1 MRLIGAI
8 GLLMLAAQTSGLFFG
23 CNWDNTD
30 SFIMTAE
37 AKNIM
42 SAMSSQR
49 LKAWAYTWGTDYK
62 CIEVELNFN
71 DNTYKFFQTDSETN
85 VQSSTSGTIAV
96 TRSRTDSEILFTQ
109 TTSGTDTEVFGIEKD
124 SPRTWRFSYLNPT
137 DIMLNYC
144 SEGLFYVAY
153 DTSFLSTADLSGVS
167 STCFKNVLSTEMDFS
182 NVERLNL
189 TQCAA
194 YTTTITGDD

>member
-1 MRLIGAI
+1 MWLVGVL
-8 GLLMLAAQTSGLFFG
+8 GLLMLGAQTSGLFWD
-23 CNWDNTD
+23 CNFDNTD

-42 SAMSSQR
+42 NSMSTQR
-49 LKAWAYTWGTDYK
+49 FKVWAYTWNNDYK
-62 CIEVELNFN
+62 CIEVELNFSN
-71 DNTYKFFQTDSETN
+71 SSYKFFATDSDTN

-109 TTSGTDTEVFGIEKD
+109 TTTGTDTGVFGVENGNT
-124 SPRTWRFSYLNPT
+124 RTWRFSYLNPT

-144 SEGLFYVAY
+144 SSALFYRNY
-153 DTSFLSTADLSGVS
+153 DTAILSTADLSGVS
-167 STCFKNVLSTEMDFS
+167 STCFEEVISTELDYS
-182 NVERLNL
+182 SISRLNL

-194 YTTTITGDD
+194 YTTVS